1 MSKQSIMDRV
11 TAAKHSI
18 AGQGLAKVVCKATTE
33 EVMGPKKK
41 HLDYLIQCT
50 NEPNVSIPQLADLLI
65 ERTQHQNWVM
75 VFKALIT
82 THNLMNYGNERF
94 TQYLAS
100 NNCSFNLAQ
109 FIDKQGVQG
118 YDMSTFIRRYSKY
131 LNEKAVAYRQ
141 MAFDFCKVK
150 RGKDD
155 GLLRTMNAEKLLK
168 TLPALQKQL
177 DSLLE
182 FDCAPNEL
190 TNGVINACFL
200 LMFKDLIRLFAC
212 YNDGIINL
220 LEKYFDMNKK
230 QCKDAL
236 EIYKRFLVRMDKVSE
251 FLKTAETVESKFG
264 KSVGIDKSDIP
275 DLAKA
280 PSSLLDALEQH
291 YQSLDGKK
299 GATTPV
305 SGSNICIPAPV
316 GFAAAISTI
325 SNNTPTIS
333 VSEEER
339 QRILEEENIRLQQLK
354 KEQIGKSTADSPAKE
369 QRLKEL
375 GQSPQQ
381 AGSLSSNPFATQ
393 TPNGTSDLLGS
404 PSKSG
409 QPLKASDDLLS
420 LSGNPFV
427 QNVQNVM
434 AMQASTQAMSQPNT
448 FAQWN
453 NTPNPSVPATSGMF
467 TSDVDFEKVFPNQT
481 ASTAMGQLTGA
492 TGLLVPQTSQKP
504 DLLSQEDVF
513 ESLDPLMPTCRSS
526 TVTTNSGLA
535 SGGIFSVEASKED
548 DTSDMMA
555 LSSLGS
561 FGVSSSGQIETS
573 NLTTLSTLGTGTS
586 ILGAGC
592 SLPND
597 SLGSLSSVGGAGATL
612 GGAGATMLGTGSAFG
627 GPPMPASPA
636 LQHRSLSPAVD
647 PAPGRLSPAL
657 ISADQSAGFDAFG
670 EVLKP
675 TSSGG
680 VTSNS
685 SNDKLINKDLDSSL
699 SQLAGNLNIK
709 GSVSQV
715 KKQQHDWQPKGE
727 QKMTG
732 GQNWQGI
739 APVVPSATWTSPSYG
754 QPMVNS
760 QSNLTTQSTMV
771 NTQQTAMM
779 APVIGYGV
787 QPGMQQPGMMAVRP
801 MGMQPSMGMQQP
813 MGIQQPMGMQQPMMY
828 GMQPGMGSMMSQPRP
843 PAQTNQDPFGAL

>member
-65 ERTQHQNWVM
+65 ERTQHQSWVM

-131 LNEKAVAYRQ
+131 LNEKAVSYRQ

-251 FLKTAETVESKFG
+251 FLKTAENASKNPQQ
-264 KSVGIDKSDIP
+264 SVGIDKSDIP
-275 DLAKA
+275 DLAKGLKNNANSA

-305 SGSNICIPAPV
+305 SGSNVCLPAPV
-316 GFAAAISTI
+316 GFAAAINTI
-325 SNNTPTIS
+325 SNNTPTIN

-339 QRILEEENIRLQQLK
+339 QRILDEENARLQQLK
-354 KEQIGKSTADSPAKE
+354 KEQFGTSTADSPSQE

-375 GQSPQQ
+375 GHSPQQ
-381 AGSLSSNPFATQ
+381 TAPSTNPFTTQ

-404 PSKSG
+404 PSGPSQKS
-409 QPLKASDDLLS
+409 SDDLLS
-420 LSGNPFV
+420 LTGNPFI

-434 AMQASTQAMSQPNT
+434 AMQTATQAMAPPSSFASWNSSPNST
-448 FAQWN
+448 A
-453 NTPNPSVPATSGMF
+453 PASSSVF
-467 TSDVDFEKVFPNQT
+467 TSDVDFEKVFPAQSAT
-481 ASTAMGQLTGA
+481 TSTAF
-492 TGLLVPQTSQKP
+492 P
-504 DLLSQEDVF
+504 
-513 ESLDPLMPTCRSS
+513 
-526 TVTTNSGLA
+526 
-535 SGGIFSVEASKED
+535 
-548 DTSDMMA
+548 
-555 LSSLGS
+555 
-561 FGVSSSGQIETS
+561 
-573 NLTTLSTLGTGTS
+573 
-586 ILGAGC
+586 
-592 SLPND
+592 
-597 SLGSLSSVGGAGATL
+597 
-612 GGAGATMLGTGSAFG
+612 
-627 GPPMPASPA
+627 GPPMPVSP
-636 LQHRSLSPAVD
+636 
-647 PAPGRLSPAL
+647 
-657 ISADQSAGFDAFG
+657 GFDAFG

-675 TSSGG
+675 TGNVGG
-680 VTSNS
+680 MNS
-685 SNDKLINKDLDSSL
+685 TTNQKLINKDLDSSL

-709 GSVSQV
+709 GSGSQV

-727 QKMTG
+727 QKKTG
-732 GQNWQGI
+732 GQNWQGL
-739 APVVPSATWTSPSYG
+739 PPQVSASTWSSPSYG

-760 QSNLTTQSTMV
+760 QPNM
-771 NTQQTAMM
+771 TAPSSLISSQPAPMM
-779 APVIGYGV
+779 APAMGFNV
-787 QPGMQQPGMMAVRP
+787 QPMMQQPGMMGVRP
-801 MGMQPSMGMQQP
+801 MGMQPGMGMQQP
-813 MGIQQPMGMQQPMMY
+813 MGMQPAMAMQQPMMY
-828 GMQPGMGSMMSQPRP
+828 GMQPAMGNMMSQPRP

>member
-11 TAAKHSI
+11 TAAKHSL

-65 ERTQHQNWVM
+65 ERTQQQSWVI

-100 NNCSFNLAQ
+100 NNCSFNLGQ

-131 LNEKAVAYRQ
+131 LNEKAVSYRQ

-155 GLLRTMNAEKLLK
+155 GLLRTMNADKLLK

-251 FLKTAETVESKFG
+251 FLKTAENASKNPQQ
-264 KSVGIDKSDIP
+264 SVGIDKSDIP
-275 DLAKA
+275 DLAKGLKNNANSA

-291 YQSLDGKK
+291 YQSLEGKK
-299 GATTPV
+299 GVTTPV
-305 SGSNICIPAPV
+305 SGSKPV
-316 GFAAAISTI
+316 GFAAAINTI
-325 SNNTPTIS
+325 SSNTPTIN

-339 QRILEEENIRLQQLK
+339 QRILDEENARLQQLK
-354 KEQIGKSTADSPAKE
+354 E
-369 QRLKEL
+369 QRMKEL
-375 GQSPQQ
+375 GQSPQPNPS
-381 AGSLSSNPFATQ
+381 ATNPFATQ
-393 TPNGTSDLLGS
+393 TPNGTSDLFGS
-404 PSKSG
+404 PTKSAAP
-409 QPLKASDDLLS
+409 QKASDDLLS

-434 AMQASTQAMSQPNT
+434 AMQNATQAMSQPNS

-453 NTPNPSVPATSGMF
+453 SAPATSVPASSSMF
-467 TSDVDFEKVFPNQT
+467 TSDVDFEKVFPNQSSNT
-481 ASTAMGQLTGA
+481 SAGLLTDA
-492 TGLLVPQTSQKP
+492 TGLLVPQTSEKP
-504 DLLSQEDVF
+504 
-513 ESLDPLMPTCRSS
+513 
-526 TVTTNSGLA
+526 
-535 SGGIFSVEASKED
+535 
-548 DTSDMMA
+548 
-555 LSSLGS
+555 
-561 FGVSSSGQIETS
+561 
-573 NLTTLSTLGTGTS
+573 
-586 ILGAGC
+586 
-592 SLPND
+592 
-597 SLGSLSSVGGAGATL
+597 
-612 GGAGATMLGTGSAFG
+612 AFP
-627 GPPMPASPA
+627 GPPMPTSPA
-636 LQHRSLSPAVD
+636 LHQRSLTPTMNES
-647 PAPGRLSPAL
+647 APGRLSPAL
-657 ISADQSAGFDAFG
+657 ISSDQSGFDAFG

-675 TSSGG
+675 TSNVGM
-680 VTSNS
+680 NS
-685 SNDKLINKDLDSSL
+685 ATQEKLINKDLDSSL

-709 GSVSQV
+709 GSASQV

-727 QKMTG
+727 QKKTG
-732 GQNWQGI
+732 GQSWQGLPPNI
-739 APVVPSATWTSPSYG
+739 SSSTWTSPSYG

-760 QSNLTTQSTMV
+760 QSNMTTQSTMI
-771 NTQQTAMM
+771 NSQQPPMM
-779 APVIGYGV
+779 APVMGYNV
-787 QPGMQQPGMMAVRP
+787 QPMMQQPGMMGVRP
-801 MGMQPSMGMQQP
+801 MGMQPAMGMQQPIGMQPAMGMQQP
-813 MGIQQPMGMQQPMMY
+813 MVF
-828 GMQPGMGSMMSQPRP
+828 GMQPAMGNMMSQPRP

>member
-251 FLKTAETVESKFG
+251 FLKTAENATKNPHQ
-264 KSVGIDKSDIP
+264 SVGIDKSDIP
-275 DLAKA
+275 DLAKGLKSNANSA

-453 NTPNPSVPATSGMF
+453 NTPNPSVP
-467 TSDVDFEKVFPNQT
+467 
-481 ASTAMGQLTGA
+481 GQLTGA

-504 DLLSQEDVF
+504 
-513 ESLDPLMPTCRSS
+513 
-526 TVTTNSGLA
+526 
-535 SGGIFSVEASKED
+535 
-548 DTSDMMA
+548 
-555 LSSLGS
+555 
-561 FGVSSSGQIETS
+561 
-573 NLTTLSTLGTGTS
+573 
-586 ILGAGC
+586 
-592 SLPND
+592 
-597 SLGSLSSVGGAGATL
+597 
-612 GGAGATMLGTGSAFG
+612 AFG
-627 GPPMPASPA
+627 GPPMPAS
-636 LQHRSLSPAVD
+636 

>member
-65 ERTQHQNWVM
+65 ERTQHQSWVM

-131 LNEKAVAYRQ
+131 LNEKAVSYRQ

-251 FLKTAETVESKFG
+251 FLKTAENASKNPQQ
-264 KSVGIDKSDIP
+264 SVGIDKSDIP
-275 DLAKA
+275 DLAKGLKNNANSA

-305 SGSNICIPAPV
+305 SGSNVCLPAPV
-316 GFAAAISTI
+316 GFAAAINTI
-325 SNNTPTIS
+325 SNNTPTIN

-339 QRILEEENIRLQQLK
+339 QRILDEENARLQQLK
-354 KEQIGKSTADSPAKE
+354 KEQFGTSIADSPSQE

-375 GQSPQQ
+375 GHSPQQ
-381 AGSLSSNPFATQ
+381 TAPSTNPFTTQ

-404 PSKSG
+404 PSGPSQKS
-409 QPLKASDDLLS
+409 SDDLLS
-420 LSGNPFV
+420 LTGNPFI

-434 AMQASTQAMSQPNT
+434 AMQTATQAMAPPSS
-448 FAQWN
+448 FASWN
-453 NTPNPSVPATSGMF
+453 STPNSTAPASSSVF
-467 TSDVDFEKVFPNQT
+467 TSDVDFEKVFP
-481 ASTAMGQLTGA
+481 A
-492 TGLLVPQTSQKP
+492 
-504 DLLSQEDVF
+504 
-513 ESLDPLMPTCRSS
+513 
-526 TVTTNSGLA
+526 
-535 SGGIFSVEASKED
+535 
-548 DTSDMMA
+548 
-555 LSSLGS
+555 
-561 FGVSSSGQIETS
+561 
-573 NLTTLSTLGTGTS
+573 
-586 ILGAGC
+586 
-592 SLPND
+592 
-597 SLGSLSSVGGAGATL
+597 
-612 GGAGATMLGTGSAFG
+612 
-627 GPPMPASPA
+627 
-636 LQHRSLSPAVD
+636 
-647 PAPGRLSPAL
+647 
-657 ISADQSAGFDAFG
+657 QSATTSTGFDAFG

-675 TSSGG
+675 TGNVGG
-680 VTSNS
+680 MNS
-685 SNDKLINKDLDSSL
+685 TTNQKLINKDLDSSL

-709 GSVSQV
+709 GSGSQV

-727 QKMTG
+727 QKKTG
-732 GQNWQGI
+732 GQNWQGL
-739 APVVPSATWTSPSYG
+739 PPQVSASTWSSPSYG

-760 QSNLTTQSTMV
+760 QPNM
-771 NTQQTAMM
+771 TAPSSLISSQPAPMM
-779 APVIGYGV
+779 APAMGFNV
-787 QPGMQQPGMMAVRP
+787 QPMMQQPGMMGVRP
-801 MGMQPSMGMQQP
+801 MGMQPGMGMQQP
-813 MGIQQPMGMQQPMMY
+813 MGMQPAMAMQQPMMY
-828 GMQPGMGSMMSQPRP
+828 GMQPAMGNMMSQPRP

>member
-11 TAAKHSI
+11 TAAKHSL

-65 ERTQHQNWVM
+65 ERTQQQSWVI

-100 NNCSFNLAQ
+100 NNCSFNLGQ

-131 LNEKAVAYRQ
+131 LNEKAVSYRQ

-155 GLLRTMNAEKLLK
+155 GLLRTMNADKLLK

-251 FLKTAETVESKFG
+251 FLKTAENASKNPQQ
-264 KSVGIDKSDIP
+264 SVGIDKSDIP
-275 DLAKA
+275 DLAKGLKNNANSA

-291 YQSLDGKK
+291 YQSLEGKK
-299 GATTPV
+299 GVTTPV
-305 SGSNICIPAPV
+305 SGSNLYIPAPV
-316 GFAAAISTI
+316 GFAAAINTI
-325 SNNTPTIS
+325 SSNTPTIN

-339 QRILEEENIRLQQLK
+339 QRILDEENARLQQLK
-354 KEQIGKSTADSPAKE
+354 E
-369 QRLKEL
+369 QRMKEL
-375 GQSPQQ
+375 GQSPQPNNP
-381 AGSLSSNPFATQ
+381 ATNPFATQ
-393 TPNGTSDLLGS
+393 TPNGTSDLFGS
-404 PSKSG
+404 PTKSAAP
-409 QPLKASDDLLS
+409 QKASDDLLS

-434 AMQASTQAMSQPNT
+434 AMQNATQAMSQPNS

-453 NTPNPSVPATSGMF
+453 SAPATSVPASSSMF
-467 TSDVDFEKVFPNQT
+467 TSDVDFEKVFPNQ
-481 ASTAMGQLTGA
+481 SSN
-492 TGLLVPQTSQKP
+492 TS
-504 DLLSQEDVF
+504 
-513 ESLDPLMPTCRSS
+513 
-526 TVTTNSGLA
+526 A
-535 SGGIFSVEASKED
+535 
-548 DTSDMMA
+548 
-555 LSSLGS
+555 
-561 FGVSSSGQIETS
+561 
-573 NLTTLSTLGTGTS
+573 
-586 ILGAGC
+586 
-592 SLPND
+592 
-597 SLGSLSSVGGAGATL
+597 
-612 GGAGATMLGTGSAFG
+612 AFP
-627 GPPMPASPA
+627 GPPMPTSPA
-636 LQHRSLSPAVD
+636 LHQRSLTPTMNES
-647 PAPGRLSPAL
+647 APGRLSPAL
-657 ISADQSAGFDAFG
+657 ISSDQSGFDAFG

-675 TSSGG
+675 TSNVGM
-680 VTSNS
+680 NS
-685 SNDKLINKDLDSSL
+685 ATQEKLINKDLDSSL

-709 GSVSQV
+709 GSASQV

-727 QKMTG
+727 QKKTG
-732 GQNWQGI
+732 GQSWQGLPPNI
-739 APVVPSATWTSPSYG
+739 SSSTWTSPSYG

-760 QSNLTTQSTMV
+760 QSNMTTQSTMI
-771 NTQQTAMM
+771 NSQQPPMM
-779 APVIGYGV
+779 APVMGYNV
-787 QPGMQQPGMMAVRP
+787 QPMMQQPGMMGVRP
-801 MGMQPSMGMQQP
+801 MGMQPAMGMQQPIGMQPAMGMQQP
-813 MGIQQPMGMQQPMMY
+813 MVF
-828 GMQPGMGSMMSQPRP
+828 GMQPAMGNMMSQPRP

>member
-251 FLKTAETVESKFG
+251 FLKTAENATKNPHQ
-264 KSVGIDKSDIP
+264 SVGIDKSDIP
-275 DLAKA
+275 DLAKGLKSNANSA

-481 ASTAMGQLTGA
+481 ASTAM
-492 TGLLVPQTSQKP
+492 
-504 DLLSQEDVF
+504 
-513 ESLDPLMPTCRSS
+513 
-526 TVTTNSGLA
+526 
-535 SGGIFSVEASKED
+535 
-548 DTSDMMA
+548 
-555 LSSLGS
+555 
-561 FGVSSSGQIETS
+561 
-573 NLTTLSTLGTGTS
+573 
-586 ILGAGC
+586 
-592 SLPND
+592 
-597 SLGSLSSVGGAGATL
+597 
-612 GGAGATMLGTGSAFG
+612 AFG
-627 GPPMPASPA
+627 GPPMPAS
-636 LQHRSLSPAVD
+636 

>member
-251 FLKTAETVESKFG
+251 FLKTAENATKNPHQ
-264 KSVGIDKSDIP
+264 SVGIDKSDIP
-275 DLAKA
+275 DLAKGLKSNANSA

-504 DLLSQEDVF
+504 
-513 ESLDPLMPTCRSS
+513 
-526 TVTTNSGLA
+526 
-535 SGGIFSVEASKED
+535 
-548 DTSDMMA
+548 
-555 LSSLGS
+555 
-561 FGVSSSGQIETS
+561 
-573 NLTTLSTLGTGTS
+573 
-586 ILGAGC
+586 
-592 SLPND
+592 
-597 SLGSLSSVGGAGATL
+597 
-612 GGAGATMLGTGSAFG
+612 AFG

-647 PAPGRLSPAL
+647 P
-657 ISADQSAGFDAFG
+657 GFDAFG

>member
-65 ERTQHQNWVM
+65 ERTQHQSWVM

-131 LNEKAVAYRQ
+131 LNEKAVSYRQ

-251 FLKTAETVESKFG
+251 FLKTAENASKNPQQ
-264 KSVGIDKSDIP
+264 SVGIDKSDIP
-275 DLAKA
+275 DLAKGLKNNANSA

-305 SGSNICIPAPV
+305 SGSNVCLPAPV
-316 GFAAAISTI
+316 GFAAAINTI
-325 SNNTPTIS
+325 SNNTPTIN

-339 QRILEEENIRLQQLK
+339 QRILDEENARLQQLK
-354 KEQIGKSTADSPAKE
+354 KEQFGTSIADSPSQE

-375 GQSPQQ
+375 GHSPQQ
-381 AGSLSSNPFATQ
+381 TAPSTNPFTTQ

-404 PSKSG
+404 PSGPSQKS
-409 QPLKASDDLLS
+409 SDDLLS
-420 LSGNPFV
+420 LTGNPFI

-434 AMQASTQAMSQPNT
+434 AMQTATQAMAPPSS
-448 FAQWN
+448 FASWN
-453 NTPNPSVPATSGMF
+453 STPNSTAPASSSVF
-467 TSDVDFEKVFPNQT
+467 TSDVDFEKVFPAQSAT
-481 ASTAMGQLTGA
+481 TSTAF
-492 TGLLVPQTSQKP
+492 P
-504 DLLSQEDVF
+504 
-513 ESLDPLMPTCRSS
+513 
-526 TVTTNSGLA
+526 
-535 SGGIFSVEASKED
+535 
-548 DTSDMMA
+548 
-555 LSSLGS
+555 
-561 FGVSSSGQIETS
+561 
-573 NLTTLSTLGTGTS
+573 
-586 ILGAGC
+586 
-592 SLPND
+592 
-597 SLGSLSSVGGAGATL
+597 
-612 GGAGATMLGTGSAFG
+612 
-627 GPPMPASPA
+627 GPPMPVSPA
-636 LQHRSLSPAVD
+636 LQHRGLGSTLKES
-647 PAPGRLSPAL
+647 
-657 ISADQSAGFDAFG
+657 GFDAFG

-675 TSSGG
+675 TGNVGG
-680 VTSNS
+680 MNS
-685 SNDKLINKDLDSSL
+685 TTNQKLINKDLDSSL

-709 GSVSQV
+709 GSGSQV

-727 QKMTG
+727 QKKTG
-732 GQNWQGI
+732 GQNWQGL
-739 APVVPSATWTSPSYG
+739 PPQVSASTWSSPSYG

-760 QSNLTTQSTMV
+760 QPNM
-771 NTQQTAMM
+771 TAPSSLISSQPAPMM
-779 APVIGYGV
+779 APAMGFNV
-787 QPGMQQPGMMAVRP
+787 QPMMQQPGMMGVRP
-801 MGMQPSMGMQQP
+801 MGMQPGMGMQQP
-813 MGIQQPMGMQQPMMY
+813 MGMQPAMAMQQPMMY
-828 GMQPGMGSMMSQPRP
+828 GMQPAMGNMMSQPRP

>member
-1 MSKQSIMDRV
+1 MDRV
-11 TAAKHSI
+11 TAAKHSL

-65 ERTQHQNWVM
+65 ERTQQQSWVI

-100 NNCSFNLAQ
+100 NNCSFNLGQ

-131 LNEKAVAYRQ
+131 LNEKAVSYRQ

-155 GLLRTMNAEKLLK
+155 GLLRTMNADKLLK

-251 FLKTAETVESKFG
+251 FLKTAE
-264 KSVGIDKSDIP
+264 SVGIDKSDIP

-291 YQSLDGKK
+291 YQSLEGKK
-299 GATTPV
+299 GVTTPV
-305 SGSNICIPAPV
+305 SGSKPV
-316 GFAAAISTI
+316 GFAAAINTI
-325 SNNTPTIS
+325 SSNTPTIN

-339 QRILEEENIRLQQLK
+339 QRILDEENARLQQLK
-354 KEQIGKSTADSPAKE
+354 KEQLGKSTADSPNQE
-369 QRLKEL
+369 QRMKEL
-375 GQSPQQ
+375 GQSPQPNPS
-381 AGSLSSNPFATQ
+381 ATNPFATQ
-393 TPNGTSDLLGS
+393 TPNGTSDLFGS
-404 PSKSG
+404 PTKSAAP
-409 QPLKASDDLLS
+409 QKASDDLLS

-434 AMQASTQAMSQPNT
+434 AMQNATQAMSQPNS

-453 NTPNPSVPATSGMF
+453 SAPATSVPASSSMF
-467 TSDVDFEKVFPNQT
+467 TSDVDFEKVFPNQ
-481 ASTAMGQLTGA
+481 
-492 TGLLVPQTSQKP
+492 
-504 DLLSQEDVF
+504 
-513 ESLDPLMPTCRSS
+513 SS
-526 TVTTNSGLA
+526 NT
-535 SGGIFSVEASKED
+535 
-548 DTSDMMA
+548 
-555 LSSLGS
+555 
-561 FGVSSSGQIETS
+561 
-573 NLTTLSTLGTGTS
+573 
-586 ILGAGC
+586 
-592 SLPND
+592 
-597 SLGSLSSVGGAGATL
+597 
-612 GGAGATMLGTGSAFG
+612 
-627 GPPMPASPA
+627 
-636 LQHRSLSPAVD
+636 
-647 PAPGRLSPAL
+647 
-657 ISADQSAGFDAFG
+657 SAGFDAFG

-675 TSSGG
+675 TSNVGM
-680 VTSNS
+680 NS
-685 SNDKLINKDLDSSL
+685 ATQEKLINKDLDSSL

-709 GSVSQV
+709 GSASQV

-727 QKMTG
+727 QKKTG
-732 GQNWQGI
+732 GQSWQGLPPNI
-739 APVVPSATWTSPSYG
+739 SSSTWTSPSYG

-760 QSNLTTQSTMV
+760 QSNMTTQSTMI
-771 NTQQTAMM
+771 NSQQPPMM
-779 APVIGYGV
+779 APVMGYNV
-787 QPGMQQPGMMAVRP
+787 QPMMQQPGMMGVRP
-801 MGMQPSMGMQQP
+801 MGMQPAMGMQQP
-813 MGIQQPMGMQQPMMY
+813 I
-828 GMQPGMGSMMSQPRP
+828 GMQPAMGMPQPMVFGMQPAMGNMMSQPRP

>member
-11 TAAKHSI
+11 TAAKHSL

-65 ERTQHQNWVM
+65 ERTQQQSWVI

-100 NNCSFNLAQ
+100 NNCSFNLGQ

-131 LNEKAVAYRQ
+131 LNEKAVSYRQ

-155 GLLRTMNAEKLLK
+155 GLLRTMNADKLLK

-251 FLKTAETVESKFG
+251 FLKTAENASKNPQQ
-264 KSVGIDKSDIP
+264 SVGIDKSDIP
-275 DLAKA
+275 DLAKGLKNNANSA

-291 YQSLDGKK
+291 YQSLEGKK
-299 GATTPV
+299 GVTTPV
-305 SGSNICIPAPV
+305 SGSNLYIPAPV
-316 GFAAAISTI
+316 GFAAAINTI
-325 SNNTPTIS
+325 SSNTPTIN

-339 QRILEEENIRLQQLK
+339 QRILDEENARLQQLK
-354 KEQIGKSTADSPAKE
+354 KEQLGKSTADSPNQE
-369 QRLKEL
+369 QRMKEL
-375 GQSPQQ
+375 GQSPQPNPS
-381 AGSLSSNPFATQ
+381 ATNPFATQ
-393 TPNGTSDLLGS
+393 TPNGTSDLFGS
-404 PSKSG
+404 PTKSAAP
-409 QPLKASDDLLS
+409 QKASDDLLS

-434 AMQASTQAMSQPNT
+434 AMQNATQAMSQPNS

-453 NTPNPSVPATSGMF
+453 SAPATSVPGL
-467 TSDVDFEKVFPNQT
+467 
-481 ASTAMGQLTGA
+481 LTDA
-492 TGLLVPQTSQKP
+492 TGLLVPQTSEKP
-504 DLLSQEDVF
+504 
-513 ESLDPLMPTCRSS
+513 
-526 TVTTNSGLA
+526 
-535 SGGIFSVEASKED
+535 
-548 DTSDMMA
+548 
-555 LSSLGS
+555 
-561 FGVSSSGQIETS
+561 
-573 NLTTLSTLGTGTS
+573 
-586 ILGAGC
+586 
-592 SLPND
+592 
-597 SLGSLSSVGGAGATL
+597 
-612 GGAGATMLGTGSAFG
+612 
-627 GPPMPASPA
+627 
-636 LQHRSLSPAVD
+636 
-647 PAPGRLSPAL
+647 
-657 ISADQSAGFDAFG
+657 GFDAFG

-675 TSSGG
+675 TSNVGM
-680 VTSNS
+680 NS
-685 SNDKLINKDLDSSL
+685 ATQEKLINKDLDSSL

-709 GSVSQV
+709 GSASQV

-727 QKMTG
+727 QKKTG
-732 GQNWQGI
+732 GQSWQGLPPNI
-739 APVVPSATWTSPSYG
+739 SSSTWTSPSYG

-760 QSNLTTQSTMV
+760 QSNMTTQSTMI
-771 NTQQTAMM
+771 NSQQPPMM
-779 APVIGYGV
+779 APVMGYNV
-787 QPGMQQPGMMAVRP
+787 QPMMQQPGMMGVRP
-801 MGMQPSMGMQQP
+801 MGMQPAMGMQQPIGMQPAMGMQQP
-813 MGIQQPMGMQQPMMY
+813 MVF
-828 GMQPGMGSMMSQPRP
+828 GMQPAMGNMMSQPRP

>member
-11 TAAKHSI
+11 TAAKHSL

-65 ERTQHQNWVM
+65 ERTQQQSWVI

-100 NNCSFNLAQ
+100 NNCSFNLGQ

-131 LNEKAVAYRQ
+131 LNEKAVSYRQ

-155 GLLRTMNAEKLLK
+155 GLLRTMNADKLLK

-251 FLKTAETVESKFG
+251 FLKTAENASKNPQQ
-264 KSVGIDKSDIP
+264 SVGIDKSDIP
-275 DLAKA
+275 DLAKGLKNNANSA

-291 YQSLDGKK
+291 YQSLEGKK
-299 GATTPV
+299 GVTTPV
-305 SGSNICIPAPV
+305 SGSNLYIPAPV
-316 GFAAAISTI
+316 GFAAAINTI
-325 SNNTPTIS
+325 SSNTPTIN

-339 QRILEEENIRLQQLK
+339 QRILDEENARLQQLK
-354 KEQIGKSTADSPAKE
+354 KEQLGKSTADSPNQE
-369 QRLKEL
+369 QRMKEL
-375 GQSPQQ
+375 GQSPQPNPS
-381 AGSLSSNPFATQ
+381 ATNPFATQ
-393 TPNGTSDLLGS
+393 TPNGTSDLFGS
-404 PSKSG
+404 PTKSAAP
-409 QPLKASDDLLS
+409 QKASDDLLS

-434 AMQASTQAMSQPNT
+434 AMQNATQAMSQPNS

-453 NTPNPSVPATSGMF
+453 SAPATSVPASSSMF
-467 TSDVDFEKVFPNQT
+467 TSDVDFEKVFPNQSSNT
-481 ASTAMGQLTGA
+481 SAGLLTDA
-492 TGLLVPQTSQKP
+492 TGLLVPQTSEKP
-504 DLLSQEDVF
+504 
-513 ESLDPLMPTCRSS
+513 
-526 TVTTNSGLA
+526 
-535 SGGIFSVEASKED
+535 
-548 DTSDMMA
+548 
-555 LSSLGS
+555 
-561 FGVSSSGQIETS
+561 
-573 NLTTLSTLGTGTS
+573 
-586 ILGAGC
+586 
-592 SLPND
+592 
-597 SLGSLSSVGGAGATL
+597 
-612 GGAGATMLGTGSAFG
+612 
-627 GPPMPASPA
+627 
-636 LQHRSLSPAVD
+636 
-647 PAPGRLSPAL
+647 
-657 ISADQSAGFDAFG
+657 GFDAFG

-675 TSSGG
+675 TSNVGM
-680 VTSNS
+680 NS
-685 SNDKLINKDLDSSL
+685 ATQEKLINKDLDSSL

-709 GSVSQV
+709 GSASQV

-727 QKMTG
+727 QKKTG
-732 GQNWQGI
+732 GQSWQGLPPNI
-739 APVVPSATWTSPSYG
+739 SSSTWTSPSYG

-760 QSNLTTQSTMV
+760 QSNMTTQSTMI
-771 NTQQTAMM
+771 NSQQPPMM
-779 APVIGYGV
+779 APVMGYNV
-787 QPGMQQPGMMAVRP
+787 QPMMQQPGMMGVRP
-801 MGMQPSMGMQQP
+801 MGMQPAMGMQQPIGMQPAMGMQQP
-813 MGIQQPMGMQQPMMY
+813 MVF
-828 GMQPGMGSMMSQPRP
+828 GMQPAMGNMMSQPRP

>member
-11 TAAKHSI
+11 TAAKHSL

-65 ERTQHQNWVM
+65 ERTQQQSWVI

-100 NNCSFNLAQ
+100 NNCSFNLGQ

-131 LNEKAVAYRQ
+131 LNEKAVSYRQ

-155 GLLRTMNAEKLLK
+155 GLLRTMNADKLLK

-251 FLKTAETVESKFG
+251 FLKTAENASKNPQQ
-264 KSVGIDKSDIP
+264 SVGIDKSDIP
-275 DLAKA
+275 DLAKGLKNNANSA

-291 YQSLDGKK
+291 YQSLEGKK
-299 GATTPV
+299 GVTTPV
-305 SGSNICIPAPV
+305 SGSNLYIPAPV
-316 GFAAAISTI
+316 GFAAAINTI
-325 SNNTPTIS
+325 SSNTPTIN

-339 QRILEEENIRLQQLK
+339 QRILDEENARLQQLK
-354 KEQIGKSTADSPAKE
+354 KEQLGKSTADSPNQE
-369 QRLKEL
+369 QRMKEL
-375 GQSPQQ
+375 GQSPQPNNP
-381 AGSLSSNPFATQ
+381 ATNPFATQ
-393 TPNGTSDLLGS
+393 TPNGTSDLFGS
-404 PSKSG
+404 PTKSAAP
-409 QPLKASDDLLS
+409 QKASDDLLS

-434 AMQASTQAMSQPNT
+434 AMQNATQAMSQPNS

-453 NTPNPSVPATSGMF
+453 SAPATSVPASSSMF
-467 TSDVDFEKVFPNQT
+467 TSDVDFEKVFPNQ
-481 ASTAMGQLTGA
+481 
-492 TGLLVPQTSQKP
+492 
-504 DLLSQEDVF
+504 
-513 ESLDPLMPTCRSS
+513 SS
-526 TVTTNSGLA
+526 NT
-535 SGGIFSVEASKED
+535 
-548 DTSDMMA
+548 
-555 LSSLGS
+555 
-561 FGVSSSGQIETS
+561 
-573 NLTTLSTLGTGTS
+573 
-586 ILGAGC
+586 
-592 SLPND
+592 
-597 SLGSLSSVGGAGATL
+597 
-612 GGAGATMLGTGSAFG
+612 
-627 GPPMPASPA
+627 
-636 LQHRSLSPAVD
+636 
-647 PAPGRLSPAL
+647 
-657 ISADQSAGFDAFG
+657 SAGFDAFG

-675 TSSGG
+675 TSNVGM
-680 VTSNS
+680 NS
-685 SNDKLINKDLDSSL
+685 ATQEKLINKDLDSSL

-709 GSVSQV
+709 GSASQV

-727 QKMTG
+727 QKKTG
-732 GQNWQGI
+732 GQSWQGLPPNI
-739 APVVPSATWTSPSYG
+739 SSSTWTSPSYG

-760 QSNLTTQSTMV
+760 QSNMTTQSTMI
-771 NTQQTAMM
+771 NSQQPPMM
-779 APVIGYGV
+779 APVMGYNV
-787 QPGMQQPGMMAVRP
+787 QPMMQQPGMMGVRP
-801 MGMQPSMGMQQP
+801 MGMQPAMGMQQPIGMQPAMGMQQP
-813 MGIQQPMGMQQPMMY
+813 MVF
-828 GMQPGMGSMMSQPRP
+828 GMQPAMGNMMSQPRP

>member
-65 ERTQHQNWVM
+65 ERTQHQSWVM

-131 LNEKAVAYRQ
+131 LNEKAVSYRQ

-251 FLKTAETVESKFG
+251 FLKTAENASKNPQQ
-264 KSVGIDKSDIP
+264 SVGIDKSDIP
-275 DLAKA
+275 DLAKGLKNNANSA

-305 SGSNICIPAPV
+305 SGSNVCLPAPV
-316 GFAAAISTI
+316 GFAAAINTI
-325 SNNTPTIS
+325 SNNTPTIN

-339 QRILEEENIRLQQLK
+339 QRILDEENARLQQLK
-354 KEQIGKSTADSPAKE
+354 KEQFGTSIADSPSQE

-375 GQSPQQ
+375 GHSPQQ
-381 AGSLSSNPFATQ
+381 TAPSTNPFTTQ

-404 PSKSG
+404 PSGPSQKS
-409 QPLKASDDLLS
+409 SDDLLS
-420 LSGNPFV
+420 LTGNPFI

-434 AMQASTQAMSQPNT
+434 AMQTATQAMAPPSS
-448 FAQWN
+448 FASWN
-453 NTPNPSVPATSGMF
+453 STPN
-467 TSDVDFEKVFPNQT
+467 
-481 ASTAMGQLTGA
+481 STAPAVGQLMDGTGVM
-492 TGLLVPQTSQKP
+492 VPQASQ
-504 DLLSQEDVF
+504 Q
-513 ESLDPLMPTCRSS
+513 
-526 TVTTNSGLA
+526 
-535 SGGIFSVEASKED
+535 
-548 DTSDMMA
+548 
-555 LSSLGS
+555 
-561 FGVSSSGQIETS
+561 
-573 NLTTLSTLGTGTS
+573 
-586 ILGAGC
+586 
-592 SLPND
+592 
-597 SLGSLSSVGGAGATL
+597 
-612 GGAGATMLGTGSAFG
+612 
-627 GPPMPASPA
+627 
-636 LQHRSLSPAVD
+636 
-647 PAPGRLSPAL
+647 
-657 ISADQSAGFDAFG
+657 AGFDAFG

-675 TSSGG
+675 TGNVGG
-680 VTSNS
+680 MNS
-685 SNDKLINKDLDSSL
+685 TTNQKLINKDLDSSL

-709 GSVSQV
+709 GSGSQV

-727 QKMTG
+727 QKKTG
-732 GQNWQGI
+732 GQNWQGL
-739 APVVPSATWTSPSYG
+739 PPQVSASTWSSPSYG

-760 QSNLTTQSTMV
+760 QPNM
-771 NTQQTAMM
+771 TAPSSLISSQPAPMM
-779 APVIGYGV
+779 APAMGFNV
-787 QPGMQQPGMMAVRP
+787 QPMMQQPGMMGVRP
-801 MGMQPSMGMQQP
+801 MGMQPGMGMQQP
-813 MGIQQPMGMQQPMMY
+813 MGMQPAMAMQQPMMY
-828 GMQPGMGSMMSQPRP
+828 GMQPAMGNMMSQPRP

>member
-251 FLKTAETVESKFG
+251 FLKTAENATKNPHQ
-264 KSVGIDKSDIP
+264 SVGIDKSDIP
-275 DLAKA
+275 DLAKGLKSNANSA

-453 NTPNPSVPATSGMF
+453 NTPNPSVP
-467 TSDVDFEKVFPNQT
+467 
-481 ASTAMGQLTGA
+481 
-492 TGLLVPQTSQKP
+492 
-504 DLLSQEDVF
+504 
-513 ESLDPLMPTCRSS
+513 
-526 TVTTNSGLA
+526 
-535 SGGIFSVEASKED
+535 
-548 DTSDMMA
+548 
-555 LSSLGS
+555 
-561 FGVSSSGQIETS
+561 
-573 NLTTLSTLGTGTS
+573 
-586 ILGAGC
+586 
-592 SLPND
+592 
-597 SLGSLSSVGGAGATL
+597 
-612 GGAGATMLGTGSAFG
+612 AFG

>member
-11 TAAKHSI
+11 TAAKHSL

-65 ERTQHQNWVM
+65 ERTQQQSWVI

-100 NNCSFNLAQ
+100 NNCSFNLGQ

-131 LNEKAVAYRQ
+131 LNEKAVSYRQ

-155 GLLRTMNAEKLLK
+155 GLLRTMNADKLLK

-251 FLKTAETVESKFG
+251 FLKTAENASKNPQQ
-264 KSVGIDKSDIP
+264 SVGIDKSDIP
-275 DLAKA
+275 DLAKGLKNNANSA

-291 YQSLDGKK
+291 YQSLEGKK
-299 GATTPV
+299 GVTTPV
-305 SGSNICIPAPV
+305 SGSKPV
-316 GFAAAISTI
+316 GFAAAINTI
-325 SNNTPTIS
+325 SSNTPTIN

-339 QRILEEENIRLQQLK
+339 QRILDEENARLQQLK
-354 KEQIGKSTADSPAKE
+354 KEQLGKSTADSPNQE
-369 QRLKEL
+369 QRMKEL
-375 GQSPQQ
+375 GQSPQPNPS
-381 AGSLSSNPFATQ
+381 ATNPFATQ
-393 TPNGTSDLLGS
+393 TPNGTSDLFGS
-404 PSKSG
+404 PTKSAAP
-409 QPLKASDDLLS
+409 QKASDDLLS

-434 AMQASTQAMSQPNT
+434 AMQNATQAMSQPNS

-453 NTPNPSVPATSGMF
+453 SAPATSVPASSSMF
-467 TSDVDFEKVFPNQT
+467 TSDVDFEKVFPNQSSNT
-481 ASTAMGQLTGA
+481 SAGLLTDA
-492 TGLLVPQTSQKP
+492 TGLLVPQTSEKP
-504 DLLSQEDVF
+504 
-513 ESLDPLMPTCRSS
+513 
-526 TVTTNSGLA
+526 
-535 SGGIFSVEASKED
+535 
-548 DTSDMMA
+548 
-555 LSSLGS
+555 
-561 FGVSSSGQIETS
+561 
-573 NLTTLSTLGTGTS
+573 
-586 ILGAGC
+586 
-592 SLPND
+592 
-597 SLGSLSSVGGAGATL
+597 
-612 GGAGATMLGTGSAFG
+612 AFP
-627 GPPMPASPA
+627 GPPMPTSPA
-636 LQHRSLSPAVD
+636 LHQRSLTPTMNES
-647 PAPGRLSPAL
+647 APGRLSPAL
-657 ISADQSAGFDAFG
+657 ISSDQSGFDAFG

-675 TSSGG
+675 TSNVGM
-680 VTSNS
+680 NS
-685 SNDKLINKDLDSSL
+685 ATQEKLINKDLDSSL

-709 GSVSQV
+709 GSASQV

-727 QKMTG
+727 QKKTG
-732 GQNWQGI
+732 GQSWQGLPPNI
-739 APVVPSATWTSPSYG
+739 SSSTWTSPSYG

-760 QSNLTTQSTMV
+760 QSNMTTQSTMI
-771 NTQQTAMM
+771 NSQQPPMM
-779 APVIGYGV
+779 APVMGYNV
-787 QPGMQQPGMMAVRP
+787 QPMMQQPGMMGVRP
-801 MGMQPSMGMQQP
+801 MGMQPAMGMQQP
-813 MGIQQPMGMQQPMMY
+813 I
-828 GMQPGMGSMMSQPRP
+828 GMQPAMGMPQPMVFGMQPAMGNMMSQPRP

>member
-65 ERTQHQNWVM
+65 ERTQHQSWVM

-131 LNEKAVAYRQ
+131 LNEKAVSYRQ

-251 FLKTAETVESKFG
+251 FLKTAENASKNPQQ
-264 KSVGIDKSDIP
+264 SVGIDKSDIP
-275 DLAKA
+275 DLAKGLKNNANSA

-305 SGSNICIPAPV
+305 SGSNVCLPAPV
-316 GFAAAISTI
+316 GFAAAINTI
-325 SNNTPTIS
+325 SNNTPTIN

-339 QRILEEENIRLQQLK
+339 QRILDEENARLQQLK
-354 KEQIGKSTADSPAKE
+354 KEQFGTSTADSPSQE

-375 GQSPQQ
+375 GHSPQQ
-381 AGSLSSNPFATQ
+381 TAPSTNPFTTQ

-404 PSKSG
+404 PSGPSQKS
-409 QPLKASDDLLS
+409 SDDLLS
-420 LSGNPFV
+420 LTGNPFI

-434 AMQASTQAMSQPNT
+434 AMQTATQAMAPPSSFASWNSSPNST
-448 FAQWN
+448 A
-453 NTPNPSVPATSGMF
+453 PASSSVF
-467 TSDVDFEKVFPNQT
+467 TSDVDFEKVFPAQSAT
-481 ASTAMGQLTGA
+481 TSTAVGQLMDGTGVM
-492 TGLLVPQTSQKP
+492 VPQASQ
-504 DLLSQEDVF
+504 Q
-513 ESLDPLMPTCRSS
+513 
-526 TVTTNSGLA
+526 A
-535 SGGIFSVEASKED
+535 
-548 DTSDMMA
+548 
-555 LSSLGS
+555 
-561 FGVSSSGQIETS
+561 
-573 NLTTLSTLGTGTS
+573 
-586 ILGAGC
+586 
-592 SLPND
+592 
-597 SLGSLSSVGGAGATL
+597 
-612 GGAGATMLGTGSAFG
+612 
-627 GPPMPASPA
+627 A
-636 LQHRSLSPAVD
+636 LQHRGLGSTLKES
-647 PAPGRLSPAL
+647 
-657 ISADQSAGFDAFG
+657 GFDAFG

-675 TSSGG
+675 TGNVGG
-680 VTSNS
+680 MNS
-685 SNDKLINKDLDSSL
+685 TTNQKLINKDLDSSL

-709 GSVSQV
+709 GSGSQV

-727 QKMTG
+727 QKKTG
-732 GQNWQGI
+732 GQNWQGL
-739 APVVPSATWTSPSYG
+739 PPQVSASTWSSPSYG

-760 QSNLTTQSTMV
+760 QPNM
-771 NTQQTAMM
+771 TAPSSLISSQPAPMM
-779 APVIGYGV
+779 APAMGFNV
-787 QPGMQQPGMMAVRP
+787 QPMMQQPGMMGVRP
-801 MGMQPSMGMQQP
+801 MGMQPGMGMQQP
-813 MGIQQPMGMQQPMMY
+813 MGMQPAMAMQQPMMY
-828 GMQPGMGSMMSQPRP
+828 GMQPAMGNMMSQPRP

>member
-65 ERTQHQNWVM
+65 ERTQHQSWVM

-131 LNEKAVAYRQ
+131 LNEKAVSYRQ

-251 FLKTAETVESKFG
+251 FLKTAENASKNPQQ
-264 KSVGIDKSDIP
+264 SVGIDKSDIP
-275 DLAKA
+275 DLAKGLKNNANSA

-305 SGSNICIPAPV
+305 SGSNVCLPAPV
-316 GFAAAISTI
+316 GFAAAINTI
-325 SNNTPTIS
+325 SNNTPTIN

-339 QRILEEENIRLQQLK
+339 QRILDEENARLQQLK
-354 KEQIGKSTADSPAKE
+354 KEQFGTSTADSPSQE

-375 GQSPQQ
+375 GHSPQQ
-381 AGSLSSNPFATQ
+381 TAPSTNPFTTQ

-404 PSKSG
+404 PSGPSQKS
-409 QPLKASDDLLS
+409 SDDLLS
-420 LSGNPFV
+420 LTGNPFI

-434 AMQASTQAMSQPNT
+434 AMQTATQAMAPPSS
-448 FAQWN
+448 FASWN
-453 NTPNPSVPATSGMF
+453 STPNSTAPASSSVF
-467 TSDVDFEKVFPNQT
+467 TSDVDFEKVFPAQSAT
-481 ASTAMGQLTGA
+481 TSTAF
-492 TGLLVPQTSQKP
+492 P
-504 DLLSQEDVF
+504 
-513 ESLDPLMPTCRSS
+513 
-526 TVTTNSGLA
+526 
-535 SGGIFSVEASKED
+535 
-548 DTSDMMA
+548 
-555 LSSLGS
+555 
-561 FGVSSSGQIETS
+561 
-573 NLTTLSTLGTGTS
+573 
-586 ILGAGC
+586 
-592 SLPND
+592 
-597 SLGSLSSVGGAGATL
+597 
-612 GGAGATMLGTGSAFG
+612 
-627 GPPMPASPA
+627 GPPMPVSPA
-636 LQHRSLSPAVD
+636 LQHRGLGSTLKET
-647 PAPGRLSPAL
+647 
-657 ISADQSAGFDAFG
+657 GFDAFG

-675 TSSGG
+675 TGNVGG
-680 VTSNS
+680 MNS
-685 SNDKLINKDLDSSL
+685 TTNQKLINKDLDSSL

-709 GSVSQV
+709 GSGSQV

-727 QKMTG
+727 QKKTG
-732 GQNWQGI
+732 GQNWQGL
-739 APVVPSATWTSPSYG
+739 PPQVSASTWSSPSYG

-760 QSNLTTQSTMV
+760 QPNM
-771 NTQQTAMM
+771 TAPSSLISSQPAPMM
-779 APVIGYGV
+779 APAMGFNV
-787 QPGMQQPGMMAVRP
+787 QPMMQQPGMMGVRP
-801 MGMQPSMGMQQP
+801 MGMQPGMGMQQP
-813 MGIQQPMGMQQPMMY
+813 MGMQPAMAMQQPMMY
-828 GMQPGMGSMMSQPRP
+828 GMQPAMGNMMSQPRP

>member
-251 FLKTAETVESKFG
+251 FLKTAENATKNPHQ
-264 KSVGIDKSDIP
+264 SVGIDKSDIP
-275 DLAKA
+275 DLAKGLKSNANSA

-453 NTPNPSVPATSGMF
+453 NTPNPSVP
-467 TSDVDFEKVFPNQT
+467 
-481 ASTAMGQLTGA
+481 GQLTGA

-504 DLLSQEDVF
+504 
-513 ESLDPLMPTCRSS
+513 
-526 TVTTNSGLA
+526 
-535 SGGIFSVEASKED
+535 
-548 DTSDMMA
+548 
-555 LSSLGS
+555 
-561 FGVSSSGQIETS
+561 
-573 NLTTLSTLGTGTS
+573 
-586 ILGAGC
+586 
-592 SLPND
+592 
-597 SLGSLSSVGGAGATL
+597 
-612 GGAGATMLGTGSAFG
+612 
-627 GPPMPASPA
+627 
-636 LQHRSLSPAVD
+636 
-647 PAPGRLSPAL
+647 
-657 ISADQSAGFDAFG
+657 GFDAFG

>member
-251 FLKTAETVESKFG
+251 FLKTAENATKNPHQ
-264 KSVGIDKSDIP
+264 SVGIDKSDIP
-275 DLAKA
+275 DLAKGLKSNANSA

-453 NTPNPSVPATSGMF
+453 NTPNPSVP
-467 TSDVDFEKVFPNQT
+467 
-481 ASTAMGQLTGA
+481 GQLTGA

-504 DLLSQEDVF
+504 
-513 ESLDPLMPTCRSS
+513 
-526 TVTTNSGLA
+526 
-535 SGGIFSVEASKED
+535 
-548 DTSDMMA
+548 
-555 LSSLGS
+555 
-561 FGVSSSGQIETS
+561 
-573 NLTTLSTLGTGTS
+573 
-586 ILGAGC
+586 
-592 SLPND
+592 
-597 SLGSLSSVGGAGATL
+597 
-612 GGAGATMLGTGSAFG
+612 AFG

>member
-1 MSKQSIMDRV
+1 MNDPRSRDCFLCYSEPPSCYSYGTSSPFQFARRGFQGRKKGRPALTFSFSGERHAEFAAMSKQSIMDRV
-11 TAAKHSI
+11 TAAKHSL

-65 ERTQHQNWVM
+65 ERTQQQSWVI

-100 NNCSFNLAQ
+100 NNCSFNLGQ

-131 LNEKAVAYRQ
+131 LNEKAVSYRQ

-155 GLLRTMNAEKLLK
+155 GLLRTMNADKLLK

-251 FLKTAETVESKFG
+251 FLKTAENASKNPQQ
-264 KSVGIDKSDIP
+264 SVGIDKSDIP

-291 YQSLDGKK
+291 YQSLEGKK
-299 GATTPV
+299 GVTTPV
-305 SGSNICIPAPV
+305 SGSKPV
-316 GFAAAISTI
+316 GFAAAINTI
-325 SNNTPTIS
+325 SSNTPTIN

-339 QRILEEENIRLQQLK
+339 QRILDEENARLQQLK
-354 KEQIGKSTADSPAKE
+354 KEQLGKSTADSPNQE
-369 QRLKEL
+369 QRMKEL
-375 GQSPQQ
+375 GQSPQPNPS
-381 AGSLSSNPFATQ
+381 ATNPFATQ
-393 TPNGTSDLLGS
+393 TPNGTSDLFGS
-404 PSKSG
+404 PTKSAAP
-409 QPLKASDDLLS
+409 QKASDDLLS

-434 AMQASTQAMSQPNT
+434 AMQNATQAMSQPNS

-453 NTPNPSVPATSGMF
+453 SAPATSVPASSSMF
-467 TSDVDFEKVFPNQT
+467 TSDVDFEKVFPNQ
-481 ASTAMGQLTGA
+481 SSN
-492 TGLLVPQTSQKP
+492 TSA
-504 DLLSQEDVF
+504 DLLSHDEDAAGSLDPTL
-513 ESLDPLMPTCRSS
+513 ESLDPILPMKTTRSP
-526 TVTTNSGLA
+526 TVTTYSGLA
-535 SGGIFSVEASKED
+535 SGGIFSVD
-548 DTSDMMA
+548 DAEVDTD
-555 LSSLGS
+555 LSSLSAMTSSDVHGS
-561 FGVSSSGQIETS
+561 GLLETS
-573 NLTTLSTLGTGTS
+573 NLATLSSWGTGTS
-586 ILGAGC
+586 IFGAG
-592 SLPND
+592 
-597 SLGSLSSVGGAGATL
+597 GSLISDQGTPGLPQGRGSVRGNTA
-612 GGAGATMLGTGSAFG
+612 AFP
-627 GPPMPASPA
+627 GPPMPTSP
-636 LQHRSLSPAVD
+636 
-647 PAPGRLSPAL
+647 
-657 ISADQSAGFDAFG
+657 GFDAFG

-675 TSSGG
+675 TSNVGM
-680 VTSNS
+680 NS
-685 SNDKLINKDLDSSL
+685 ATQEKLINKDLDSSL

-709 GSVSQV
+709 GSASQV

-727 QKMTG
+727 QKKTG
-732 GQNWQGI
+732 GQSWQGLPPNI
-739 APVVPSATWTSPSYG
+739 SSSTWTSPSYG
-754 QPMVNS
+754 QPM
-760 QSNLTTQSTMV
+760 
-771 NTQQTAMM
+771 MM
-779 APVIGYGV
+779 APVMGYNV
-787 QPGMQQPGMMAVRP
+787 QPMMQQPGMMGVRP
-801 MGMQPSMGMQQP
+801 MGMQPAMGMQQP
-813 MGIQQPMGMQQPMMY
+813 I
-828 GMQPGMGSMMSQPRP
+828 GMQPAMVTIIQGVVVK
-843 PAQTNQDPFGAL
+843 

>member
-65 ERTQHQNWVM
+65 ERTQHQSWVM

-131 LNEKAVAYRQ
+131 LNEKAVSYRQ

-251 FLKTAETVESKFG
+251 FLKTAENASKNPQQ
-264 KSVGIDKSDIP
+264 SVGIDKSDIP

-305 SGSNICIPAPV
+305 SGSNVCLPAPV
-316 GFAAAISTI
+316 GFAAAINTI
-325 SNNTPTIS
+325 SNNTPTIN

-339 QRILEEENIRLQQLK
+339 QRILDEENARLQQLK
-354 KEQIGKSTADSPAKE
+354 KEQFGTSIADSPSQE

-375 GQSPQQ
+375 GHSPQQ
-381 AGSLSSNPFATQ
+381 TAPSTNPFTTQ

-404 PSKSG
+404 PSGPSQKS
-409 QPLKASDDLLS
+409 SDDLLS
-420 LSGNPFV
+420 LTGNPFI

-434 AMQASTQAMSQPNT
+434 AMQTATQAMAPPSS
-448 FAQWN
+448 FASWN
-453 NTPNPSVPATSGMF
+453 STPNSTAPASSSVF
-467 TSDVDFEKVFPNQT
+467 TSDVDFEKVFPAQSAT
-481 ASTAMGQLTGA
+481 TSTAVGQLMDGTGVM
-492 TGLLVPQTSQKP
+492 VPQASQQA
-504 DLLSQEDVF
+504 DLLSQDELGG
-513 ESLDPLMPTCRSS
+513 SLDPLMPTPAPSS
-526 TVTTNSGLA
+526 TTTTSSGLA
-535 SGGIFSVEASKED
+535 SGGIFSVDSPREGSFPEDTADLAS
-548 DTSDMMA
+548 
-555 LSSLGS
+555 LSPLGS
-561 FGVSSSGQIETS
+561 SGLMEAPTLAAEGSWGTGIGAFGVGGAPQPE
-573 NLTTLSTLGTGTS
+573 LSARGSPSPGFSTGGLTGTS
-586 ILGAGC
+586 
-592 SLPND
+592 
-597 SLGSLSSVGGAGATL
+597 T
-612 GGAGATMLGTGSAFG
+612 AFP
-627 GPPMPASPA
+627 GPPMPVSPA
-636 LQHRSLSPAVD
+636 LQHRGLGSTLKES
-647 PAPGRLSPAL
+647 APSDLGPAL
-657 ISADQSAGFDAFG
+657 FSADQSGFDAFG

-675 TSSGG
+675 TGNVGG
-680 VTSNS
+680 MNS
-685 SNDKLINKDLDSSL
+685 TTNQKLINKDLDSSL

-709 GSVSQV
+709 GSGSQV

-727 QKMTG
+727 QKKTG
-732 GQNWQGI
+732 GQNWQGL
-739 APVVPSATWTSPSYG
+739 PPQVSASTWSSPSYG

-760 QSNLTTQSTMV
+760 QPNM
-771 NTQQTAMM
+771 TAPSSLISSQPAPMM
-779 APVIGYGV
+779 APAMGFNV
-787 QPGMQQPGMMAVRP
+787 QPMMQQPGMMGVRP
-801 MGMQPSMGMQQP
+801 MGMQPGMGMQQP
-813 MGIQQPMGMQQPMMY
+813 MGMQPAMAMQQPMMY
-828 GMQPGMGSMMSQPRP
+828 GMQPAMGNMMSQPRP

>member
-11 TAAKHSI
+11 TAAKHSL

-65 ERTQHQNWVM
+65 ERTQQQSWVI

-100 NNCSFNLAQ
+100 NNCSFNLGQ

-131 LNEKAVAYRQ
+131 LNEKAVSYRQ

-155 GLLRTMNAEKLLK
+155 GLLRTMNADKLLK

-251 FLKTAETVESKFG
+251 FLKTAENASKNPQQ
-264 KSVGIDKSDIP
+264 SVGIDKSDIP
-275 DLAKA
+275 DLAKGLKNNANSA

-291 YQSLDGKK
+291 YQSLEGKK
-299 GATTPV
+299 GVTTPV
-305 SGSNICIPAPV
+305 SGSNLYIPAPV
-316 GFAAAISTI
+316 GFAAAINTI
-325 SNNTPTIS
+325 SSNTPTIN

-339 QRILEEENIRLQQLK
+339 QRILDEENARLQQLK
-354 KEQIGKSTADSPAKE
+354 KEQLGKSTADSPNQE
-369 QRLKEL
+369 QRMKEL
-375 GQSPQQ
+375 GQSPQPNPS
-381 AGSLSSNPFATQ
+381 ATNPFATQ
-393 TPNGTSDLLGS
+393 TPNGTSDLFGS
-404 PSKSG
+404 PTKSAAP
-409 QPLKASDDLLS
+409 QKASDDLLS

-434 AMQASTQAMSQPNT
+434 AMQNATQAMSQPNS

-453 NTPNPSVPATSGMF
+453 SAPATSVPASSSMF
-467 TSDVDFEKVFPNQT
+467 TSDVDFEKVFPNQ
-481 ASTAMGQLTGA
+481 SSN
-492 TGLLVPQTSQKP
+492 TS
-504 DLLSQEDVF
+504 
-513 ESLDPLMPTCRSS
+513 
-526 TVTTNSGLA
+526 A
-535 SGGIFSVEASKED
+535 
-548 DTSDMMA
+548 
-555 LSSLGS
+555 
-561 FGVSSSGQIETS
+561 
-573 NLTTLSTLGTGTS
+573 
-586 ILGAGC
+586 
-592 SLPND
+592 
-597 SLGSLSSVGGAGATL
+597 
-612 GGAGATMLGTGSAFG
+612 AFP
-627 GPPMPASPA
+627 GPPMPTS
-636 LQHRSLSPAVD
+636 

-657 ISADQSAGFDAFG
+657 ISSDQSGFDAFG

-675 TSSGG
+675 TSNVGM
-680 VTSNS
+680 NS
-685 SNDKLINKDLDSSL
+685 ATQEKLINKDLDSSL

-709 GSVSQV
+709 GSASQV

-727 QKMTG
+727 QKKTG
-732 GQNWQGI
+732 GQSWQGLPPNI
-739 APVVPSATWTSPSYG
+739 SSSTWTSPSYG

-760 QSNLTTQSTMV
+760 QSNMTTQSTMI
-771 NTQQTAMM
+771 NSQQPPMM
-779 APVIGYGV
+779 APVMGYNV
-787 QPGMQQPGMMAVRP
+787 QPMMQQPGMMGVRP
-801 MGMQPSMGMQQP
+801 MGMQPAMGMQQPIGMQPAMGMQQP
-813 MGIQQPMGMQQPMMY
+813 MVF
-828 GMQPGMGSMMSQPRP
+828 GMQPAMGNMMSQPRP

>member
-65 ERTQHQNWVM
+65 ERTQHQSWVM

-131 LNEKAVAYRQ
+131 LNEKAVSYRQ

-251 FLKTAETVESKFG
+251 FLKTAENASKNPQQ
-264 KSVGIDKSDIP
+264 SVGIDKSDIP
-275 DLAKA
+275 DLAKGLKNNANSA

-305 SGSNICIPAPV
+305 SGSNVCLPAPV
-316 GFAAAISTI
+316 GFAAAINTI
-325 SNNTPTIS
+325 SNNTPTIN

-339 QRILEEENIRLQQLK
+339 QRILDEENARLQQLK
-354 KEQIGKSTADSPAKE
+354 KEQFGTSTADSPSQE

-375 GQSPQQ
+375 GHSPQQ
-381 AGSLSSNPFATQ
+381 TAPSTNPFTTQ

-404 PSKSG
+404 PSGPSQKS
-409 QPLKASDDLLS
+409 SDDLLS
-420 LSGNPFV
+420 LTGNPFI

-434 AMQASTQAMSQPNT
+434 AMQTATQAMAPPSSFASWNSSPN
-448 FAQWN
+448 
-453 NTPNPSVPATSGMF
+453 
-467 TSDVDFEKVFPNQT
+467 
-481 ASTAMGQLTGA
+481 STAPAVGQLMDGTGVM
-492 TGLLVPQTSQKP
+492 VPQASQ
-504 DLLSQEDVF
+504 Q
-513 ESLDPLMPTCRSS
+513 
-526 TVTTNSGLA
+526 A
-535 SGGIFSVEASKED
+535 
-548 DTSDMMA
+548 
-555 LSSLGS
+555 
-561 FGVSSSGQIETS
+561 
-573 NLTTLSTLGTGTS
+573 
-586 ILGAGC
+586 
-592 SLPND
+592 
-597 SLGSLSSVGGAGATL
+597 
-612 GGAGATMLGTGSAFG
+612 
-627 GPPMPASPA
+627 A
-636 LQHRSLSPAVD
+636 LQHRGLGSTLKES
-647 PAPGRLSPAL
+647 APSDLGSAPFL
-657 ISADQSAGFDAFG
+657 ADQSGFDAFG

-675 TSSGG
+675 TGNVGG
-680 VTSNS
+680 MNS
-685 SNDKLINKDLDSSL
+685 TTNQKLINKDLDSSL

-709 GSVSQV
+709 GSGSQV

-727 QKMTG
+727 QKKTG
-732 GQNWQGI
+732 GQNWQGL
-739 APVVPSATWTSPSYG
+739 PPQVSASTWSSPSYG

-760 QSNLTTQSTMV
+760 QPNM
-771 NTQQTAMM
+771 TAPSSLISSQPAPMM
-779 APVIGYGV
+779 APAMGFNV
-787 QPGMQQPGMMAVRP
+787 QPMMQQPGMMGVRP
-801 MGMQPSMGMQQP
+801 MGMQPGMGMQQP
-813 MGIQQPMGMQQPMMY
+813 MGMQPAMAMQQPMMY
-828 GMQPGMGSMMSQPRP
+828 GMQPAMGNMMSQPRP

>member
-11 TAAKHSI
+11 TAAKHSL

-65 ERTQHQNWVM
+65 ERTQQQSWVI

-100 NNCSFNLAQ
+100 NNCSFNLGQ

-131 LNEKAVAYRQ
+131 LNEKAVSYRQ

-155 GLLRTMNAEKLLK
+155 GLLRTMNADKLLK

-251 FLKTAETVESKFG
+251 FLKTAENASKNPQQ
-264 KSVGIDKSDIP
+264 SVGIDKSDIP

-291 YQSLDGKK
+291 YQSLEGKK
-299 GATTPV
+299 GVTTPV
-305 SGSNICIPAPV
+305 SGSKPV
-316 GFAAAISTI
+316 GFAAAINTI
-325 SNNTPTIS
+325 SSNTPTIN

-339 QRILEEENIRLQQLK
+339 QRILDEENARLQQLK
-354 KEQIGKSTADSPAKE
+354 E
-369 QRLKEL
+369 QRMKEL
-375 GQSPQQ
+375 GQSPQPNPS
-381 AGSLSSNPFATQ
+381 ATNPFATQ
-393 TPNGTSDLLGS
+393 TPNGTSDLFGS
-404 PSKSG
+404 PTKSAAP
-409 QPLKASDDLLS
+409 QKASDDLLS

-434 AMQASTQAMSQPNT
+434 AMQNATQAMSQPNS

-453 NTPNPSVPATSGMF
+453 SAPATSVPASSSMF
-467 TSDVDFEKVFPNQT
+467 TSDVDFEKVFPNQ
-481 ASTAMGQLTGA
+481 SSN
-492 TGLLVPQTSQKP
+492 TS
-504 DLLSQEDVF
+504 
-513 ESLDPLMPTCRSS
+513 
-526 TVTTNSGLA
+526 A
-535 SGGIFSVEASKED
+535 
-548 DTSDMMA
+548 
-555 LSSLGS
+555 
-561 FGVSSSGQIETS
+561 
-573 NLTTLSTLGTGTS
+573 
-586 ILGAGC
+586 
-592 SLPND
+592 
-597 SLGSLSSVGGAGATL
+597 
-612 GGAGATMLGTGSAFG
+612 AFP
-627 GPPMPASPA
+627 GPPMPTSP
-636 LQHRSLSPAVD
+636 
-647 PAPGRLSPAL
+647 
-657 ISADQSAGFDAFG
+657 GFDAFG

-675 TSSGG
+675 TSNVGM
-680 VTSNS
+680 NS
-685 SNDKLINKDLDSSL
+685 ATQEKLINKDLDSSL

-709 GSVSQV
+709 GSASQV

-727 QKMTG
+727 QKKTG
-732 GQNWQGI
+732 GQSWQGLPPNI
-739 APVVPSATWTSPSYG
+739 SSSTWTSPSYG
-754 QPMVNS
+754 QPM
-760 QSNLTTQSTMV
+760 
-771 NTQQTAMM
+771 MM
-779 APVIGYGV
+779 APVMGYNV
-787 QPGMQQPGMMAVRP
+787 QPMMQQPGMMGVRP
-801 MGMQPSMGMQQP
+801 MGMQPAMGMQQP
-813 MGIQQPMGMQQPMMY
+813 I
-828 GMQPGMGSMMSQPRP
+828 GMQPAMGMPQPMVFGMQPAMGNMMSQPRP

>member
-11 TAAKHSI
+11 TAAKHSL

-65 ERTQHQNWVM
+65 ERTQQQSWVI

-100 NNCSFNLAQ
+100 NNCSFNLGQ

-131 LNEKAVAYRQ
+131 LNEKAVSYRQ

-155 GLLRTMNAEKLLK
+155 GLLRTMNADKLLK

-251 FLKTAETVESKFG
+251 FLKTAENASKNPQQ
-264 KSVGIDKSDIP
+264 SVGIDKSDIP

-291 YQSLDGKK
+291 YQSLEGKK
-299 GATTPV
+299 GVTTPV
-305 SGSNICIPAPV
+305 SGSKPV
-316 GFAAAISTI
+316 GFAAAINTI
-325 SNNTPTIS
+325 SSNTPTIN

-339 QRILEEENIRLQQLK
+339 QRILDEENARLQQLK
-354 KEQIGKSTADSPAKE
+354 E
-369 QRLKEL
+369 QRMKEL
-375 GQSPQQ
+375 GQSPQPNPS
-381 AGSLSSNPFATQ
+381 ATNPFATQ
-393 TPNGTSDLLGS
+393 TPNGTSDLFGS
-404 PSKSG
+404 PTKSAAP
-409 QPLKASDDLLS
+409 QKASDDLLS

-434 AMQASTQAMSQPNT
+434 AMQNATQAMSQPNS

-453 NTPNPSVPATSGMF
+453 SAPATSVPASSSMF
-467 TSDVDFEKVFPNQT
+467 TSDVDFEKVFPNQ
-481 ASTAMGQLTGA
+481 
-492 TGLLVPQTSQKP
+492 
-504 DLLSQEDVF
+504 
-513 ESLDPLMPTCRSS
+513 SS
-526 TVTTNSGLA
+526 NT
-535 SGGIFSVEASKED
+535 
-548 DTSDMMA
+548 
-555 LSSLGS
+555 
-561 FGVSSSGQIETS
+561 
-573 NLTTLSTLGTGTS
+573 
-586 ILGAGC
+586 
-592 SLPND
+592 
-597 SLGSLSSVGGAGATL
+597 
-612 GGAGATMLGTGSAFG
+612 
-627 GPPMPASPA
+627 
-636 LQHRSLSPAVD
+636 
-647 PAPGRLSPAL
+647 
-657 ISADQSAGFDAFG
+657 SAGFDAFG

-675 TSSGG
+675 TSNVGM
-680 VTSNS
+680 NS
-685 SNDKLINKDLDSSL
+685 ATQEKLINKDLDSSL

-709 GSVSQV
+709 GSASQV

-727 QKMTG
+727 QKKTG
-732 GQNWQGI
+732 GQSWQGLPPNI
-739 APVVPSATWTSPSYG
+739 SSSTWTSPSYG
-754 QPMVNS
+754 QPM
-760 QSNLTTQSTMV
+760 
-771 NTQQTAMM
+771 MM
-779 APVIGYGV
+779 APVMGYNV
-787 QPGMQQPGMMAVRP
+787 QPMMQQPGMMGVRP
-801 MGMQPSMGMQQP
+801 MGMQPAMGMQQP
-813 MGIQQPMGMQQPMMY
+813 I
-828 GMQPGMGSMMSQPRP
+828 GMQPAMGMPQPMVFGMQPAMGNMMSQPRP

>member
-11 TAAKHSI
+11 TAAKHSL

-65 ERTQHQNWVM
+65 ERTQQQSWVI

-100 NNCSFNLAQ
+100 NNCSFNLGQ

-131 LNEKAVAYRQ
+131 LNEKAVSYRQ

-155 GLLRTMNAEKLLK
+155 GLLRTMNADKLLK

-251 FLKTAETVESKFG
+251 FLKTAENASKNPQQ
-264 KSVGIDKSDIP
+264 SVGIDKSDIP

-291 YQSLDGKK
+291 YQSLEGKK
-299 GATTPV
+299 GVTTPV
-305 SGSNICIPAPV
+305 SGSKPV
-316 GFAAAISTI
+316 GFAAAINTI
-325 SNNTPTIS
+325 SSNTPTIN

-339 QRILEEENIRLQQLK
+339 QRILDEENARLQQLK
-354 KEQIGKSTADSPAKE
+354 KEQLGKSTADSPNQE
-369 QRLKEL
+369 QRMKEL
-375 GQSPQQ
+375 GQSPQPNPS
-381 AGSLSSNPFATQ
+381 ATNPFATQ
-393 TPNGTSDLLGS
+393 TPNGTSDLFGS
-404 PSKSG
+404 PTKSAAP
-409 QPLKASDDLLS
+409 QKASDDLLS

-434 AMQASTQAMSQPNT
+434 AMQNATQAMSQPNS

-453 NTPNPSVPATSGMF
+453 SAPATS
-467 TSDVDFEKVFPNQT
+467 
-481 ASTAMGQLTGA
+481 
-492 TGLLVPQTSQKP
+492 VP
-504 DLLSQEDVF
+504 
-513 ESLDPLMPTCRSS
+513 
-526 TVTTNSGLA
+526 
-535 SGGIFSVEASKED
+535 
-548 DTSDMMA
+548 
-555 LSSLGS
+555 
-561 FGVSSSGQIETS
+561 
-573 NLTTLSTLGTGTS
+573 
-586 ILGAGC
+586 
-592 SLPND
+592 
-597 SLGSLSSVGGAGATL
+597 
-612 GGAGATMLGTGSAFG
+612 
-627 GPPMPASPA
+627 
-636 LQHRSLSPAVD
+636 
-647 PAPGRLSPAL
+647 
-657 ISADQSAGFDAFG
+657 GFDAFG

-675 TSSGG
+675 TSNVGM
-680 VTSNS
+680 NS
-685 SNDKLINKDLDSSL
+685 ATQEKLINKDLDSSL

-709 GSVSQV
+709 GSASQV

-727 QKMTG
+727 QKKTG
-732 GQNWQGI
+732 GQSWQGLPPNI
-739 APVVPSATWTSPSYG
+739 SSSTWTSPSYG

-760 QSNLTTQSTMV
+760 QSNMTTQSTMI
-771 NTQQTAMM
+771 NSQQPPMM
-779 APVIGYGV
+779 APVMGYNV
-787 QPGMQQPGMMAVRP
+787 QPMMQQPGMMGVRP
-801 MGMQPSMGMQQP
+801 MGMQPAMGMQQP
-813 MGIQQPMGMQQPMMY
+813 I
-828 GMQPGMGSMMSQPRP
+828 GMQPAMGMPQPMVFGMQPAMGNMMSQPRP